1 MPKYIDSEVLGKSAD
16 MGYFITEYADHV
28 LTVGY
33 KDDNAEEIAAFSQI
47 GATKEALQNV
57 CARHHA
63 KLTSMAEV
71 MK

>member
-33 KDDNAEEIAAFSQI
+33 KDDNKSPHSHRSAPQKKHYKMSVP
-47 GATKEALQNV
+47 ATMP
-57 CARHHA
+57 
-63 KLTSMAEV
+63 S
-71 MK
+71 

>member
-1 MPKYIDSEVLGKSAD
+1 MFKDLDKEVLGKWAD

-33 KDDNAEEIAAFSQI
+33 KDDDAEEIAAFSQAA
-47 GATKEALQNV
+47 ATKQALRNV

-63 KLTSMAEV
+63 KLANMAEV